1 MQKILEF
8 KVQADRVNQKN
19 KDMCTLTRNVQNIN
33 FSSSQVRGVLGGGR
47 GVDHVEERAS

>member
-1 MQKILEF
+1 MQKILEL

-33 FSSSQVRGVLGGGR
+33 FSSSQVQGVLGGGR